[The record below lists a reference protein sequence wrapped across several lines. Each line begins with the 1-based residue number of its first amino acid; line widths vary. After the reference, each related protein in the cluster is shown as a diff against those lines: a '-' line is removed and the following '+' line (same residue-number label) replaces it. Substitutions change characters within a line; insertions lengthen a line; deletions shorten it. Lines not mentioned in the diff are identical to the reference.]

1 LHTPEPGHRIGGPVT
16 HTLYRIGRDGTR
28 EPVSTH
34 KSLGKGL
41 SAGQAAVHADAETAY
56 ALYKGE
62 RRLARFGFSR
72 LLAKDPAAFAGL
84 TL

>member
-1 LHTPEPGHRIGGPVT
+1 VT
-16 HTLYRIGRDGTR
+16 HPLYKIGRDGTR

-34 KSLGKGL
+34 KSLSEGFT
-41 SAGQAAVHADAETAY
+41 AGQDLVHADAETAY

-72 LLAKDPAAFAGL
+72 LLAKDPQAFAGL

>member
-1 LHTPEPGHRIGGPVT
+1 VT
-16 HTLYRIGRDGTR
+16 HTLYLIRRDGTR

-34 KSLGKGL
+34 KSLSEGF
-41 SAGQAAVHADAETAY
+41 SAGQAAVHADVENAY
-56 ALYKGE
+56 ALYQGD

-72 LLAKDPAAFAGL
+72 LQAKLAKDPQAFAGL